1 MISLL
6 TLFPCCLFEFMAHP
20 LGSRLQVPALAVD
33 AAEATMRRLDTTQ
46 LQASQVGFWLPLIV
60 QTTHHEFP

>member
-1 MISLL
+1 
-6 TLFPCCLFEFMAHP
+6 MAHP